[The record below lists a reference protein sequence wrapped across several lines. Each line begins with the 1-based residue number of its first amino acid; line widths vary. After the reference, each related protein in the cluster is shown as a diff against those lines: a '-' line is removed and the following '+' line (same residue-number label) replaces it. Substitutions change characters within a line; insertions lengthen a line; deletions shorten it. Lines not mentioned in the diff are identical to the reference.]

1 MLTLAS
7 EAHHMK
13 LRHVIEMLLL
23 SAVWGAS
30 FILIKLAGEDLPPV
44 WVAIG
49 RLAFGSLLLWI
60 VLKLGHHKLPPF
72 KLLGPL
78 LAVAVLNNALP
89 FSFFAW
95 GEQTVPSSIAAIL
108 NATTPIWALL
118 LGLATGGARA
128 TRLTAIG
135 VVLGFLGVLG
145 VVYGHSSGSTAG
157 ASSGGFLFGVSLIA
171 IASFSYG
178 AGAVAAKRWLHDV
191 EPVVIATFQ
200 LTMAGIVLLP
210 LALFGPHPTAVH
222 FKSLAAVT
230 TLGVLGSGL
239 AYLMFFRLLAAISST
254 RTVAVTYLL
263 PIWGLFWGFVAGEEI
278 HWTAFAG
285 VTVVL
290 AGLVLLNL
298 PSHPEKVAVARSVP
312 EPCPVE
318 EA

>member
-1 MLTLAS
+1 V
-7 EAHHMK
+7 K
-13 LRHVIEMLLL
+13 LRHIIEMLLL

-49 RLAFGSLLLWI
+49 RLTFGSLLLWT

-157 ASSGGFLFGVSLIA
+157 ARSGGFLFGVILIA
-171 IASFSYG
+171 IASFSYAAG
-178 AGAVAAKRWLHDV
+178 AGAAKRWLHGV

-230 TLGVLGSGL
+230 TLAFS
-239 AYLMFFRLLAAISST
+239 AAAWLT
-254 RTVAVTYLL
+254 
-263 PIWGLFWGFVAGEEI
+263 
-278 HWTAFAG
+278 
-285 VTVVL
+285 
-290 AGLVLLNL
+290 
-298 PSHPEKVAVARSVP
+298 
-312 EPCPVE
+312 
-318 EA
+318 